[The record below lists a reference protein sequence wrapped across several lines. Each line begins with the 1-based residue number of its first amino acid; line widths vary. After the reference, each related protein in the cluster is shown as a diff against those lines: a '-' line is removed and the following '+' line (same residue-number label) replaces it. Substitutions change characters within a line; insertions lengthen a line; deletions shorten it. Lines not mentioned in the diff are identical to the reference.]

1 MDRKVAKLDI
11 KDNFSTQSDKY
22 AKYRPTYPSNFSDYL
37 NAIIPIKRNDTKNK
51 FVSLRKLSYIYRQM
65 SWFEIMMT
73 ATEKIE
79 GKLDKEIASFFKTSK
94 INLRSEQVTY
104 EKFLEDKMLIIFAIR
119 TGIPYSLFDLIQN
132 YTPFSENDWANFLD
146 ISTKSL
152 HRYRSSPEHHFKPI
166 HSEKIIEMAEVTKV
180 GLDVFGTIEKL
191 KLWLNTP
198 SYALGKLKPIEL
210 LKDSYGK
217 EMVISELN
225 RINHGI
231 LV

>member
-1 MDRKVAKLDI
+1 MI
-11 KDNFSTQSDKY
+11 T
-22 AKYRPTYPSNFSDYL
+22 
-37 NAIIPIKRNDTKNK
+37 I
-51 FVSLRKLSYIYRQM
+51 
-65 SWFEIMMT
+65 
-73 ATEKIE
+73 EKIG
-79 GKLDKEIASFFKTSK
+79 GKLDKEIASFFSVNK
-94 INLRSEQVTY
+94 INVPNRQITY
-104 EKFLEDKMLIIFAIR
+104 EKFLEDKMMIIVAIR

-132 YTPFSENDWANFLD
+132 YTPFSESDWADFLD

-152 HRYRSSPEHHFKPI
+152 RRYRTSPEHHFKII

-180 GLDVFGTIEKL
+180 GLDVLSSIEKL
-191 KLWLNTP
+191 KLWLNTT